1 MVPLIQAM
9 NYTILIWPIAVFLSL
24 APSYG
29 AAQKESSDKPAV
41 AQPTQPVQPK
51 PAPVTCKWNGVAAI
65 PDPNCPGT
73 RQRRVLSC
81 SDGSEGMG
89 SCLK

>member
-1 MVPLIQAM
+1 MIQAM

-29 AAQKESSDKPAV
+29 AAQKESPDKPAV
-41 AQPTQPVQPK
+41 AQPAQPVQPK
-51 PAPVTCKWNGVAAI
+51 PAPVTCKWNGVALIA
-65 PDPNCPGT
+65 DSNCPGIQQ
-73 RQRRVLSC
+73 RQVLSC
-81 SDGSEGMG
+81 TDGSKGVG